1 MKSCNLRG
9 KCARVITSM
18 LAWFVI
24 VVENISL
31 CKGCPCSL
39 EKNKN
44 SEPRRSTIRISKCKG
59 KKGKK
64 KISARTK
71 ISRGSRGSINSLII
85 GTREILQTL
94 FHVRR
99 DEKEINGRQLFRK
112 KKSVLALNCNVRVHV
127 TRYDDPLIISFF
139 FFFFKLVPR
148 AAVPFNFLRHAGLD
162 TVNSTWEL
170 NYKLDEETKIV
181 LDRIRDSYIVF
192 SKKKKDYNYGR
203 NIISR

>member
-31 CKGCPCSL
+31 CKGCSCSL

-44 SEPRRSTIRISKCKG
+44 SVDPPSEFLSAREKRE
-59 KKGKK
+59 K

-71 ISRGSRGSINSLII
+71 ISRGPRGSINSSII

>member
-1 MKSCNLRG
+1 MSLRILVYV
-9 KCARVITSM
+9 KDARVRSRKIK
-18 LAWFVI
+18 I
-24 VVENISL
+24 PSL
-31 CKGCPCSL
+31 VDPPSEFLSAREKG
-39 EKNKN
+39 E
-44 SEPRRSTIRISKCKG
+44 
-59 KKGKK
+59 K

-71 ISRGSRGSINSLII
+71 ISRDPRGSINSLII

-162 TVNSTWEL
+162 TVNST
-170 NYKLDEETKIV
+170 
-181 LDRIRDSYIVF
+181 
-192 SKKKKDYNYGR
+192 
-203 NIISR
+203 